1 MYLTK
6 LSFVIVS
13 ILFVHCAPAG
23 IEAQEKDV
31 LFTQLTLG
39 EVSKACSC
47 SVSVHP
53 EFKALRVSLVGDIA
67 QFVHA
72 NKGCGI
78 LEVDVRKQKGWLF
91 VSGSCEKIKAVV
103 QGSF

>member
-1 MYLTK
+1 MYVTK
-6 LSFVIVS
+6 ISFVIIS

-23 IEAQEKDV
+23 MQSQEKDV
-31 LFTQLTLG
+31 LITQLTLD
-39 EVSKACSC
+39 ELSKVCSC

-53 EFKALRVSLVGDIA
+53 EFKALRVSLAGNIA

-91 VSGSCEKIKAVV
+91 VSPSCEIIKDMV
-103 QGSF
+103 Q